1 MEENRDQDSKHLDQ
15 AMPEDSIR
23 SLVNKPSFFFFF
35 FRPGASMNWAATC
48 PNNMPSDSL

>member
-15 AMPEDSIR
+15 AMPEDSFR

-35 FRPGASMNWAATC
+35 FPPRSQYELGCHLPQQYAI
-48 PNNMPSDSL
+48 